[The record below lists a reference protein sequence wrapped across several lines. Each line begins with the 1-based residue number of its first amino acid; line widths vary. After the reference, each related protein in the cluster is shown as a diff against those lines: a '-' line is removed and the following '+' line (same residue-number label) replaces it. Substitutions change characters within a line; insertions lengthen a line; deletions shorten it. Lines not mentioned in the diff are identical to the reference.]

1 MAGLHPVVVLTGATG
16 AIGSATA
23 SVLVRRGARVLL
35 LARPSDRLTAAVKRL
50 GGEDKRVS
58 SVAVDLSSLSSV
70 RSASREVGRT
80 VGHID
85 ALLNVAAIYVPE
97 YRKTKEGFEVML
109 ATNHLGPFLLTNL
122 LRDQLVGRGRVVT
135 VTGPSST
142 RVDLDQLMDKKRF
155 RAFDTF
161 GATKAANL
169 LFTFELAR
177 RAKRWEVRANA
188 SHPGLVRSELMR
200 DAWAPIRVITRI
212 LSKPP
217 ERAAEDI
224 ADLAISPAHE
234 GTTGWFFKGTKR
246 IEPPKSSLDQQA
258 QSTLWKRTAEL
269 VELDKVGF

>member
-35 LARPSDRLTAAVKRL
+35 LARSSDRLTAAVKRL
-50 GGEDKRVS
+50 GGEDNRVS
-58 SVAVDLSSLSSV
+58 SIAVDLASLSSV
-70 RSASREVGRT
+70 RSAAREIGRA

-85 ALLNVAAIYVPE
+85 ALLNVAAIFTPE

-122 LRDQLVGRGRVVT
+122 LRDQLVGRGRVIT
-135 VTGPSST
+135 VTAPSST
-142 RVDLDQLMDKKRF
+142 RVDIDQLMDKKKF
-155 RAFDTF
+155 RAHETF

-200 DAWAPIRVITRI
+200 DAWAPIRVITR
-212 LSKPP
+212 LVSKPP
-217 ERAAEDI
+217 GRAAEDI

-234 GTTGWFFKGTKR
+234 GTTGWFFKGIKR
-246 IEPPKSSLDQQA
+246 IEPPKSTLDQQA
-258 QSTLWKRTAEL
+258 QGTLWKRTAEL
-269 VELDKVGF
+269 VELGARGF